1 MRIRIQPKC
10 SDALH
15 LCASRRL
22 GRFAACA
29 CAFANFKTVRTCC
42 SYVCVCALGHFR
54 VRAHVPCTLWCQ
66 TSMSC
71 VRVCVW
77 CVPASIC
84 SHHNT
89 RKKKR
94 IIRLRIDAQN
104 ARAALECANASASA
118 NIHSKLA
125 CSHTH
130 THERACT
137 LAKPWARVH
146 VGSLC

>member
-1 MRIRIQPKC
+1 MRIRIQPKG

-42 SYVCVCALGHFR
+42 SYVCVWALSRARPCAVHF
-54 VRAHVPCTLWCQ
+54 VVSDFNELC
-66 TSMSC
+66 
-71 VRVCVW
+71 VCVW

-84 SHHNT
+84 AHHNT
-89 RKKKR
+89 HKKKR

-130 THERACT
+130 THARACT